1 MNQSNK
7 NIKIILNRLIGPAL
21 FVWVS
26 YSIYQ
31 QILKQPDLD
40 ASISYIKETFR
51 VHQLWKFL
59 PVVCLMGFNW
69 ILEAAKWKVLIYSLE
84 PVSLIQSLKTVLAG
98 LATGLGTPNRIGE
111 YGGRALYMRKE
122 NRMGS
127 LSATA
132 VSSFSQ
138 LLITLFFGLSGIL
151 ILKTNI
157 TGNPPVILSAAGIFC
172 IVCCYIY
179 FHPSGIIEIVKRF
192 PFSQKILPHLT
203 ILEKLPVT
211 VLLRVLLLSSIRYL
225 VFVCQFIL
233 LLEIMRVD
241 IDWWRALW
249 SVSILYLILAI
260 VPSVALL
267 ELSVRA
273 KAGILLFQTMS
284 KNVMGIYAASTG
296 IWIINVIVPAVI
308 GSTFLMKQ
316 KIINTNK

>member
-1 MNQSNK
+1 MTQSNK
-7 NIKIILNRLIGPAL
+7 NIKIILNRLIGPVL
-21 FVWVS
+21 FVWIS

-31 QILKQPDLD
+31 QILKQPDLH
-40 ASISYIKETFR
+40 SSLGYLKESFR
-51 VHQLWKFL
+51 GHQLWKFL
-59 PVVCLMGFNW
+59 PVLFLMGFNW
-69 ILEAAKWKVLIYSLE
+69 LFEAAKWKVLVDPLE
-84 PVSLIQSLKTVLAG
+84 PTSLIQSLKTVLAG
-98 LATGLGTPNRIGE
+98 LATGLGTPNPIGE
-111 YGGRALYMRKE
+111 YGGRALFMRKE

-138 LLITLFFGLSGIL
+138 LLVTMIFGVTGMF
-151 ILKTNI
+151 ILKTDN
-157 TGNPPVILSAAGIFC
+157 TDNPLIVFSAAGVFS
-172 IVCCYIY
+172 IVCCYVY
-179 FHPSGIIEIVKRF
+179 FHPARIISIVIWF

-211 VLLRVLLLSSIRYL
+211 VLLRVLFLSSIRYL
-225 VFVCQFIL
+225 IFVCQFIL

-241 IDWWRALW
+241 VDWWQALW

-284 KNVMGIYAASTG
+284 KNIVGIYTASTG
-296 IWIINVIVPAVI
+296 IWLVNVIVPAVI
-308 GSTFLMKQ
+308 GSIFLMKR
-316 KIINTNK
+316 KIFNVN

>member
-7 NIKIILNRLIGPAL
+7 NIKIILNRLIGPVL
-21 FVWVS
+21 FAWIS

-40 ASISYIKETFR
+40 SSLGYLKETFR
-51 VHQLWKFL
+51 GHQLWNFL
-59 PVVCLMGFNW
+59 PVILLMGLNW
-69 ILEAAKWKVLIYSLE
+69 LLEAAKWKVLIHPLE
-84 PVSLIQSLKTVLAG
+84 PVSLIQSLKTVLGG

-138 LLITLFFGLSGIL
+138 LLITLVFGVTGML
-151 ILKTNI
+151 ILKTGI
-157 TGNPPVILSAAGIFC
+157 TGNPLVVFSAAGIFS
-172 IVCCYIY
+172 IVCCYFY
-179 FHPSGIIEIVKRF
+179 FHPARIIPIVKRF

-241 IDWWRALW
+241 VDWWQALW

-273 KAGILLFQTMS
+273 KAGILIFQALS
-284 KNVMGIYAASTG
+284 KNIVGIYAASTG
-296 IWIINVIVPAVI
+296 IWLVNVIVPAVI
-308 GSTFLMKQ
+308 GSTFIMKQ
-316 KIINTNK
+316 KIFNAN